1 MTKLTPLILCNI
13 QNASYHCVQTA
24 QPQLELALRRIYCMI
39 EFSLFRLPL
48 DMGVFL
54 IYIKCINSINTLL
67 TYLIHFEQQ
76 EIANH
81 ARLKFLKFNFSSTER
96 KEVRCDFY

>member
-1 MTKLTPLILCNI
+1 MAFVKRKADEIAKLIN
-13 QNASYHCVQTA
+13 
-24 QPQLELALRRIYCMI
+24 LRKKP
-39 EFSLFRLPL
+39 FTVVRLPL